1 MGHEVAHALARH
13 GAERMSQAMGAQAIG
28 ELLTIGVGKVK
39 PELAEDFAKFYGLG
53 ANVTV
58 ILPFGR
64 AQESEADHIG
74 LILMAKAGYD
84 PSAAVAFWERMSK
97 VQQSGKTPEFLSTHP
112 SDETR
117 IAQIKEWLPEAMT
130 YYKKK

>member
-1 MGHEVAHALARH
+1 MIQLCA
-13 GAERMSQAMGAQAIG
+13 S
-28 ELLTIGVGKVK
+28 ELQGNAGPCHKGVGRVK

-64 AQESEADHIG
+64 AQDRIG

-84 PSAAVAFWERMSK
+84 PSAAVTFWERMSK
-97 VQQSGKTPEFLSTHP
+97 VQQGGKAPEFLSTHP
-112 SDETR
+112 SDEIR

>member
-1 MGHEVAHALARH
+1 
-13 GAERMSQAMGAQAIG
+13 MSQAIGAHAIG
-28 ELLTIGVGKVK
+28 ELLTIGVGRVK

-64 AQESEADHIG
+64 AQESEADRIG

-84 PSAAVAFWERMSK
+84 PSAAVTFWERMSK
-97 VQQSGKTPEFLSTHP
+97 VQQGGKAPEFLFTHP
-112 SDETR
+112 SDEIR